1 MERIIPEGKQNE
13 ELIALIKEQKEQ
25 LDNLLFSISDAIWSR
40 RADTLELTYANNAY
54 YKLYGHSRDDVNP
67 DKRQIF
73 NSIYP
78 DDREK
83 LFAAINEVRTVGKTE
98 IIYRHVHK
106 DGTIKTLKA
115 NSSLKKGNNDKPDI
129 INGITVD
136 ITREREL
143 HETIRN
149 SEQKLLATINNTK
162 DLIWSVN
169 TNLEIIFCNKPYKDF
184 IYSLGGI
191 VPQEGNFVLGD
202 WGSES
207 FINSRTKDYER
218 ALKGESFTTI
228 VEEEYKGEI
237 VYNEISSNPII
248 DHDGKIIGVNCIA
261 RDISQQKK
269 QFFKIR
275 EQNEK
280 LREIAWIQSHKVR
293 GPVSSILGLASL
305 FDYESASGEY
315 NIDILEKLKK
325 VTHDLDAIIKEV
337 VDATIDIDYEYSDA
351 DIISSQQ

>member
-25 LDNLLFSISDAIWSR
+25 LDNILFSISDAIWSR
-40 RADTLELTYANNAY
+40 RADTMELTYANNAY
-54 YKLYGHSRDDVNP
+54 YKLYGFPPEGISKNILFD
-67 DKRQIF
+67 
-73 NSIYP
+73 SIYT

-83 LFAAINEVRTVGKTE
+83 FFASINEVKATGKTE
-98 IIYRHVHK
+98 VIYRYIHN
-106 DGTIKTLKA
+106 DGSVKTLKA
-115 NSSLKKGNNDKPDI
+115 QATLKKGSGNTPDI
-129 INGITVD
+129 ISGVTVD
-136 ITREREL
+136 ISKEREL
-143 HETIRN
+143 HEKIRN

-169 TNLEIIFCNKPYKDF
+169 TKLEIIFCNKPYQDF

-191 VPQEGNFVLGD
+191 IPKEGNFVLGD

-207 FINSRTKDYER
+207 FINSRTKDYAR

-228 VEEEYKGEI
+228 VEEVYKGEV

-248 DHDGKIIGVNCIA
+248 DHDGNIIGVNCIA

-269 QFFKIR
+269 QYFKIK

-293 GPVSSILGLASL
+293 GPVSSILGLVSL
-305 FDYESASGEY
+305 FDLESVSTEY
-315 NIDILEKLKK
+315 NADILERIKK
-325 VTHDLDAIIKEV
+325 ATNDLDNIIKEI
-337 VDATIDIDYEYSDA
+337 VDSTIDIDYTYTNT
-351 DIISSQQ
+351 DIIRSQQ